1 MSRAVSIRPVNSII
15 FIHGGGDFDVPADKI
30 DRRRSLVAA
39 SDDCLIV
46 CVHPEVDGPTELTI
60 GRAVDVDPGR
70 APDFIGPLST
80 PKRRVIIDQV
90 DGHFVHDQI
99 VRSHAPTIRLWFSHP
114 RWPERV
120 LIGID

>member
-1 MSRAVSIRPVNSII
+1 MSRTASIQPINSII
-15 FIHGGGDFDVPADKI
+15 FIHGGGTVDVPAEKI
-30 DRRRSLVAA
+30 GRTNSLVAA
-39 SDDCLIV
+39 SDSCLIV
-46 CVHPEVDGPTELTI
+46 CVYPEVDGPTELTI

-70 APDFIGPLST
+70 APDFIGALYT
-80 PKRRVIIDQV
+80 PRRRVIIDQV
-90 DGHFVHDQI
+90 DEHIIHDQI